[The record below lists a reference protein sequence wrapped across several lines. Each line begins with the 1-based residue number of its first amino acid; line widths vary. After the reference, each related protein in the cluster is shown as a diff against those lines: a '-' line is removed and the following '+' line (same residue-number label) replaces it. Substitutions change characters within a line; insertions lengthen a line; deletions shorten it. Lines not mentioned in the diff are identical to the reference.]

1 MNLLSWNIS
10 LLLKMCTQQKQWQEL
25 YLQSCSLTGR
35 KQGACMWEVSSDCCS
50 GLRPFLLSESLLFPK
65 GKFVLG
71 HAWIWNNINNMGRK
85 DSIYTTLM
93 WGQQQGQEQSQRRP
107 GSSSSRKYRGGHRH
121 IALFGA
127 VSLCLPFSHL
137 GNKKEG

>member
-1 MNLLSWNIS
+1 M
-10 LLLKMCTQQKQWQEL
+10 QV
-25 YLQSCSLTGR
+25 
-35 KQGACMWEVSSDCCS
+35 WEVSSDCCS

-65 GKFVLG
+65 GKSVLG

-85 DSIYTTLM
+85 YSIYATLM

-107 GSSSSRKYRGGHRH
+107 GSSSSRIYRGGHRH
-121 IALFGA
+121 TALFGA